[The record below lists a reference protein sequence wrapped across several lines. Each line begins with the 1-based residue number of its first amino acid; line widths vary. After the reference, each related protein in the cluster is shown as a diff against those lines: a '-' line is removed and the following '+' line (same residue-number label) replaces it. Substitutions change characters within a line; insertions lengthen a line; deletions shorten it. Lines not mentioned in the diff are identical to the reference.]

1 MYERCSACDEMF
13 EREPGQRFGAIYI
26 NLGLSEALA
35 VSGFL
40 FTDSFTQ
47 FTLDQQLAIWMPV
60 AALLP
65 FLFFRFAKGLWT
77 SIVFLGEGLYLD
89 WPTL

>member
-1 MYERCSACDEMF
+1 MNDRCSACDEQF

-26 NLGLSEALA
+26 NLGLTETLA

-40 FTDSFTQ
+40 LTESLTRL
-47 FTLDQQLAIWMPV
+47 TVGQQLAIWMPV

-65 FLFFRFAKGLWT
+65 VLFFRFAKGLWT

-89 WPTL
+89 WPNR